1 MTVPA
6 QRSAATSTI
15 GAQARIC
22 CLCRP
27 EIEMKVQPGQHPQSD
42 ATVSRISARRRRIR
56 DLAELV
62 DVLTARVARLDAA
75 ADHRAAFCRA
85 YAMHAACLRRAS
97 AADAFGSAAAW
108 VERLEIEAATRYLRA
123 LDAWDRGD
131 MFATPAPWRA
141 AFAMSHHGD
150 TSPADSVR
158 LGVYALACYELPLAI
173 ARIGLDDGERA
184 AAEAAFARVSAL
196 LAANVGA
203 IGEALARYLPQS
215 AALGRGSAG
224 SRAVAAEWL
233 GLLRHRAWL
242 DGFALLDAWDADARA
257 AVFARIER
265 EALRAEL
272 QTRVTAAALGRA
284 NGEGACWR
292 FARR

>member
-6 QRSAATSTI
+6 QRSAAISTI

-27 EIEMKVQPGQHPQSD
+27 EIEMKLQHGQHSKSD
-42 ATVSRISARRRRIR
+42 ATVSGRSAWRDRIR
-56 DLAELV
+56 DVAELV

-75 ADHRAAFCRA
+75 GDHRAPFCRA
-85 YAMHAACLRRAS
+85 YAMHASCLRRA
-97 AADAFGSAAAW
+97 AAAGAFGTAAAW

-141 AFAMSHHGD
+141 AFAMSRYGD
-150 TSPADSVR
+150 TSPADCVR
-158 LGVYALACYELPLAI
+158 LGVYALICYELPRAI
-173 ARIGLDDGERA
+173 ARIGLDEGERA

-203 IGEALARYLPQS
+203 MGEALAMYVPRS
-215 AALGRGSAG
+215 AVLGRGSAG
-224 SRAVAAEWL
+224 SPAVAAEWL
-233 GLLRHRAWL
+233 GLFRHRAWL
-242 DGFALLDAWDADARA
+242 DGFALLDAVDADARA
-257 AVFARIER
+257 TASARIER

-284 NGEGACWR
+284 HGEGARWR